1 MGGYQIKIYNTASQ
15 LVFSQVINQKVYTV
29 DLANWTGVGIYQMQ
43 VINGSGVTVATKS
56 IILQ

>member
-1 MGGYQIKIYNTASQ
+1 
-15 LVFSQVINQKVYTV
+15 VINQKVYTV

-43 VINGSGVTVATKS
+43 VINGSGATVATKS